1 MAAQNGSG
9 SISSDPNANSALGEI
24 EKWIKNRDSTKKN
37 NLVAAVVGC
46 GESENSHDKKN
57 NLQSSGNMGS
67 SILTGILA
75 ANSLPD
81 ARDNTPVS
89 HIIAC
94 TKSEASASR
103 VYSASK
109 ESKAADRLAV
119 FYDNN
124 LKAFQLA
131 DVIILACKPYMAEE
145 VLGAPGVGDALANK
159 LVISVLAGSTTEQL
173 KEFAFNGSSDTK
185 GCAFVRSMPNL
196 GAQIKE
202 SSTVISTGTETI
214 SPKYEEAM
222 KWIFQ
227 SIGQYTYVPDNV
239 FQVAGVLAGCTPA
252 WFLTAFD
259 GILDGAVSEGMRR
272 DTATEILAGSMLAA
286 AKLIQNGE
294 HPAVLREKVSSPKGT
309 TIQGLK
315 TIEKGG
321 VRSTYCDATI
331 DSVQHGLN
339 MGKK

>member
-1 MAAQNGSG
+1 MAIPNGTG
-9 SISSDPNANSALGEI
+9 STSSDPTSNEALGNI
-24 EKWIKNRDSTKKN
+24 ERWIETRDLEKGN
-37 NLVAAVVGC
+37 NLVVALVGC
-46 GESENSHDKKN
+46 
-57 NLQSSGNMGS
+57 GNMGS
-67 SILTGILA
+67 AILTGILA
-75 ANSLPD
+75 ANSVED
-81 ARDNTPVS
+81 ARDNTPIS

-94 TKSEASASR
+94 TKTKASASK
-103 VYSASK
+103 VYQTSK
-109 ESKAADRLAV
+109 NCKAGDRLAV
-119 FYDNN
+119 FYDDN

-131 DVIILACKPYMAEE
+131 DIVILACKPYMAEE
-145 VLGAPGVGDALANK
+145 VLGAPGVADALANK

-173 KEFAFNGSSDTK
+173 KEFAFKGNSDTK
-185 GCAFVRSMPNL
+185 GCSFIRSMPNL

-202 SSTVISTGTETI
+202 SQTVVSTAGLETI

-259 GILDGAVSEGMRR
+259 GILDGAVSEGMKR

-286 AKLIQNGE
+286 AKMIQNGE
-294 HPAVLREKVSSPKGT
+294 HPAVLREKISSPKGT

-321 VRSTYCDATI
+321 VRSTYTDATI

-339 MGKK
+339 MAKK

>member
-1 MAAQNGSG
+1 MAGKNGNSN
-9 SISSDPNANSALGEI
+9 ISSDPTANSALGNI
-24 EKWIKNRDSTKKN
+24 EKWIQTRDLTKGS

-46 GESENSHDKKN
+46 G
-57 NLQSSGNMGS
+57 NMGS
-67 SILTGILA
+67 AILTGILA
-75 ANSLPD
+75 ANSLPG
-81 ARDNTPVS
+81 ARDNTPIS

-94 TKSEASASR
+94 TKSEASASK
-103 VYSASK
+103 VYQASK
-109 ESKAADRLAV
+109 DCEAGDRIAV
-119 FYDNN
+119 FYDDN

-159 LVISVLAGSTTEQL
+159 LIISVLAGSTTEQL

-185 GCAFVRSMPNL
+185 GCSFVRSMPNL

-202 SSTVISTGTETI
+202 SSTVISTGSETI
-214 SPKYEEAM
+214 SSKHEKAM
-222 KWIFQ
+222 EWIFQ

-259 GILDGAVSEGMRR
+259 GILDGAVSEGMKR
-272 DTATEILAGSMLAA
+272 DTAKEILAGSMLAA

-339 MGKK
+339 MSKK